1 MKIVLIQVGKTTVK
15 TFSDIIDEYGNRLKH
30 YLPLDIITVRDLKD
44 AKALSE
50 DQIKQKEGEMIL
62 SVLQD
67 GDNVV
72 LLDERGKEMR
82 SIEMASWMQKKL
94 TSSPRRLVF
103 VIGGPYG
110 FSKDVYSRANDM
122 LSLSKMTFSHQM
134 VRMIFMEQL
143 YRSMTILKGESYH
156 HE

>member
-15 TFSDIIDEYGNRLKH
+15 TFSDIIDGYGERLKH
-30 YLPLDIITVRDLKD
+30 YLPLDIITLRELRD

-50 DQIKQKEGEMIL
+50 EQVKQREGEMIL
-62 SVLQD
+62 SVLQE
-67 GDNVV
+67 GDNVI

-82 SIEMASWMQKKL
+82 SIEMAAWMEKKL
-94 TSSPRRLVF
+94 STTPRRLVF

-110 FSKDVYSRANDM
+110 FSKDVYHRANDM

-143 YRSMTILKGESYH
+143 YRSMTILRGEAYH